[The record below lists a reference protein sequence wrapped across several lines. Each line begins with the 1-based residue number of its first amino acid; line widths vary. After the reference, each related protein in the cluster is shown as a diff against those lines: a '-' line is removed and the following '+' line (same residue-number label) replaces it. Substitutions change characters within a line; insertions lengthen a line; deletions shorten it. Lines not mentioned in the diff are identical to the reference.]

1 MSSPSSLRWPGLAAM
16 SLCAAVVLSFIPPA
30 LAASEV
36 DRSGVLADNDLAA
49 GSNFARLAEVARRFA
64 AGSAGT
70 FQAGTTVVAR
80 SSSWILVGSLLT
92 YVDLPAAIWP
102 LPYLGH
108 LPQSSTGATSA
119 GP

>member
-1 MSSPSSLRWPGLAAM
+1 M
-16 SLCAAVVLSFIPPA
+16 SLCAALVLSFIPPA

-36 DRSGVLADNDLAA
+36 NRSGFLADNDLAA
-49 GSNFARLAEVARRFA
+49 GSNFARLADVARRFA
-64 AGSAGT
+64 TVSAGT
-70 FQAGTTVVAR
+70 FLDWPFQAGATVAR
-80 SSSWILVGSLLT
+80 SPSWILVGRLFT
-92 YVDLPAAIWP
+92 YVDLPAAIWS